1 MSTTLAAALLAFGGV
16 VAVLI
21 VAYAFYRIGRAED
34 RDRAAAE
41 AARREHGPHAPP
53 EHGPHASPGLA
64 RERSRPRPP
73 RRRPH

>member
-41 AARREHGPHAPP
+41 AARREHDS
-53 EHGPHASPGLA
+53 HASPGLA

-73 RRRPH
+73 RRRPHQR

>member
-1 MSTTLAAALLAFGGV
+1 MSTTLAAALLAFSGV
-16 VAVLI
+16 VAVL
-21 VAYAFYRIGRAED
+21 VVSFVFYRIGRAED

-41 AARREHGPHAPP
+41 AARRQDPPHPT
-53 EHGPHASPGLA
+53 SPGLA